1 MSGMTLDL
9 LLRLQLASFMNDLE
23 SSGLLRSEDPDAQ
36 QPAGS
41 TAAGYAPASSAHAA
55 PPAAAGASSADVK
68 QPAAG
73 SSSTSDNAGGGAGA
87 SSALVENG
95 VGSDEQAEQ
104 QVLGPL
110 SGRPDWTEVM
120 DMGSRRVYF
129 WNLDTDAVEWE
140 APEGGTPREV
150 PEEQP
155 AVEDAAG
162 NATAATSAAGPQPEA
177 ASAAVTDLPALGPR
191 PAQQS
196 EPNDEAGPATEPR
209 NLLATPQLPS
219 ADLAQ
224 RTASLVER
232 LRAAA
237 GGLFA
242 AAPKLVWLAIE
253 AEIRAKVPPVTCQ
266 YSMDSQKARTCDRLP
281 LFTQGV

>member
-1 MSGMTLDL
+1 MTLIIW
-9 LLRLQLASFMNDLE
+9 LRLQLATFMNDLE
-23 SSGLLRSEDPDAQ
+23 SSGLLGSEDPGAQ
-36 QPAGS
+36 QPAAS
-41 TAAGYAPASSAHAA
+41 TAAGNAPASSAHSA
-55 PPAAAGASSADVK
+55 PPAAAGASSADVQ

-73 SSSTSDNAGGGAGA
+73 SSSTSDTAGGSAGA
-87 SSALVENG
+87 SSAIVGNG

-104 QVLGPL
+104 RVLGPL

-150 PEEQP
+150 PEEQL
-155 AVEDAAG
+155 AAEDAAG
-162 NATAATSAAGPQPEA
+162 NATAAAVTASPQPEA
-177 ASAAVTDLPALGPR
+177 ASATATDLPALGPR

-196 EPNDEAGPATEPR
+196 KADDNAGPATESG
-209 NLLATPQLPS
+209 NLTALPELPS

-224 RTASLVER
+224 RTASVVER

-253 AEIRAKVPPVTCQ
+253 AEIRAKVTSPACRC
-266 YSMDSQKARTCDRLP
+266 SMRIQNVGA
-281 LFTQGV
+281 

>member
-1 MSGMTLDL
+1 MTLDL

-23 SSGLLRSEDPDAQ
+23 SSGLLGSEEPDAQ
-36 QPAGS
+36 QPAAS
-41 TAAGYAPASSAHAA
+41 TAAGYALASSAHAA
-55 PPAAAGASSADVK
+55 PPAAGASSADVK

-87 SSALVENG
+87 SSAIIGNG

-104 QVLGPL
+104 RVLGPL

-150 PEEQP
+150 PEEQL

-162 NATAATSAAGPQPEA
+162 NATAAASAAGPQPEA
-177 ASAAVTDLPALGPR
+177 ASATAIDLPALGPR

-196 EPNDEAGPATEPR
+196 EPDDEAGLATEPR
-209 NLLATPQLPS
+209 NLLSTPQLPS

-253 AEIRAKVPPVTCQ
+253 AELRAKVPPVTC
-266 YSMDSQKARTCDRLP
+266 
-281 LFTQGV
+281 